1 MSDLIKANNDK
12 LMASFKDLLKDTVG
26 QIKRANEDST
36 KLQMKKIKKLKF
48 NETHKFKRKA
58 NEDQHK
64 FNPKLAEST
73 ASLKNCDKT
82 VIYLV

>member
-1 MSDLIKANNDK
+1 MSDLIKANNHK
-12 LMASFKDLLKDTVG
+12 LMASFKDLHKDTVG

-36 KLQMKKIKKLKF
+36 ELQMKQIKKLKF

>member
-1 MSDLIKANNDK
+1 MTGQSVLFQGVGGTGSGVGEGWMSSYPPPWA
-12 LMASFKDLLKDTVG
+12 
-26 QIKRANEDST
+26 E
-36 KLQMKKIKKLKF
+36 LQMKQIKKLKF